1 MALIFY
7 ARVSSSD
14 QNLSRQLERAKQVH
28 ADRIFADKISG
39 KSLKRPQ
46 FERMMKFIREGDTVE
61 VLSLDRLSRNYNDL
75 KSLIMKFRQMGVTFI
90 SDDLPELHTGN
101 ELLDNAMLDLFITM
115 LSFVAQN
122 EREKIRERQAE
133 GIALAKK
140 AGRYKGGTV
149 KYSPDSKHPQNVLIW
164 ETVVKMLKSK
174 KYSISEIARKTG
186 ISRVQVYRIKN
197 RLPQYQEKVDQIKA

>member
-140 AGRYKGGTV
+140 AGKYKGGTV
-149 KYSPDSKHPQNVLIW
+149 KYSPDSKHPQYVLVW
-164 ETVVKMLKSK
+164 KNVVKMLKSK
-174 KYSISEIARKTG
+174 KYSISEIARQSG

-197 RLPQYQEKVDQIKA
+197 RLPQYEKEADEIKA

>member
-46 FERMMKFIREGDTVE
+46 FEKMMKFIREGDTVE

-75 KSLIMKFRQMGVTFI
+75 KSLIMKFRQMGVKFV
-90 SDDLPELHTGN
+90 SDDIPELSTGN

-149 KYSPDSKHPQNVLIW
+149 KYGPDSKHPQYILVWKN
-164 ETVVKMLKSK
+164 VVKMLKSK
-174 KYSISEIARKTG
+174 EYSISEIARQNG

-197 RLPQYQEKVDQIKA
+197 RLPQYEKENKA

>member
-46 FERMMKFIREGDTVE
+46 FEKMMKFIREGDTVE

-75 KSLIMKFRQMGVTFI
+75 KSLIMKFRQMGVKFV
-90 SDDLPELHTGN
+90 SDDIPELSTGN

-149 KYSPDSKHPQNVLIW
+149 KYGPDSKHPQNVLVW
-164 ETVVKMLKSK
+164 QNVVKMLKSK
-174 KYSISEIARKTG
+174 EYSISEIARQNG

-197 RLPQYQEKVDQIKA
+197 RLPQYEKENKA